1 MGRLGT
7 RRRAG
12 AALLRSGVTREP
24 VRQCPQD
31 PWQHARVRPR
41 PVLAA
46 VLVLAALAACTVS
59 ADVDLGPGVEPEK
72 LATQVS
78 AALEESVGVAPDDVE
93 CDDQLDARAD
103 ATTRCVLTAGE
114 ERYGVTVTAT
124 EVTGDT
130 VDFDVQVDDQPM
142 TDES

>member
-1 MGRLGT
+1 M
-7 RRRAG
+7 
-12 AALLRSGVTREP
+12 ALLRSGVTREQ
-24 VRQCPQD
+24 VGRRLRH
-31 PWQHARVRPR
+31 PWQHALVRLR
-41 PVLAA
+41 PALAA
-46 VLVLAALAACTVS
+46 VLVLPALAACTVS

-78 AALEESVGVAPDDVE
+78 SALEESVGVAPDDVE
-93 CDDQLDARAD
+93 CDDQLDARVD

-124 EVTGDT
+124 EVSGDT

-142 TDES
+142 TDGS